1 MRIDKTYMDINRS
14 EDYFIRHLQIF
25 MKTNSDIFN
34 NDVFQSFTNLCVD
47 FRELRSENDN
57 LIPNV

>member
-1 MRIDKTYMDINRS
+1 MRIDKTFIDINRF
-14 EDYFIRHLQIF
+14 DNFIVDHLQIF

>member
-25 MKTNSDIFN
+25 MRTNSNIFH

>member
-1 MRIDKTYMDINRS
+1 MRIDETYMDINRS
-14 EDYFIRHLQIF
+14 DVFFTRHLQIF

-34 NDVFQSFTNLCVD
+34 NDVFLSFTNLCVD

>member
-14 EDYFIRHLQIF
+14 EDNFIRHLQIF
-25 MKTNSDIFN
+25 MRTNSNIFH

-47 FRELRSENDN
+47 FRELRSQNDN
-57 LIPNV
+57 LISNV

>member
-14 EDYFIRHLQIF
+14 EDNFIRHLQIF
-25 MKTNSDIFN
+25 MRTNSNIFH